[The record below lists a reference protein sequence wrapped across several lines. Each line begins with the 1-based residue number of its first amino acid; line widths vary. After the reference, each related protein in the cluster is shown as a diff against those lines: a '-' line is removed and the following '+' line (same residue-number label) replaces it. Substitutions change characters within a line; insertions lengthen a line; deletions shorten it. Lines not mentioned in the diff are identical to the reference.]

1 MTVRERRQTLRNSEA
16 AIENAVARI
25 KRLRPQILLINANQA
40 IDEYCDLLFVLRYEC
55 PDTQAILIINE
66 AVEENY
72 LLETLACGAR
82 GFVTDNLDSLNFSK
96 VIDAINRGE
105 AWVSRKLVGKI
116 MHQIV
121 SASRNDFI
129 EAGFDSSC
137 CASKPYF
144 SLEAGDNGFSPF
156 DFAYNFASLTEK
168 LIKLQLKFFCWTMN
182 VESQ

>member
-1 MTVRERRQTLRNSEA
+1 MQPITVAIVEINQNQPVSVENFLQHNDTKVELLADIPSNYDHVRERRQTLRNSEA

-82 GFVTDNLDSLNFSK
+82 GFITDNLDSLNFSK

-137 CASKPYF
+137 
-144 SLEAGDNGFSPF
+144 
-156 DFAYNFASLTEK
+156 
-168 LIKLQLKFFCWTMN
+168 
-182 VESQ
+182 

>member
-1 MTVRERRQTLRNSEA
+1 MSLWLLRTFYLN
-16 AIENAVARI
+16 IF
-25 KRLRPQILLINANQA
+25 NANQA

-82 GFVTDNLDSLNFSK
+82 GFITDNLDSLNFSK

-137 CASKPYF
+137 
-144 SLEAGDNGFSPF
+144 
-156 DFAYNFASLTEK
+156 
-168 LIKLQLKFFCWTMN
+168 
-182 VESQ
+182 

>member
-1 MTVRERRQTLRNSEA
+1 MQPITVAVVEIDQDQHIPVEKFVRQNQINVELLTDTQSNYDNHVERRCASRDGVTPVDN
-16 AIENAVARI
+16 AIARI
-25 KRLRPQILLINANQA
+25 KRLNPRVLLVNANKS

-82 GFVTDNLDSLNFSK
+82 GFITDNLDSLNFSK

-137 CASKPYF
+137 
-144 SLEAGDNGFSPF
+144 
-156 DFAYNFASLTEK
+156 
-168 LIKLQLKFFCWTMN
+168 
-182 VESQ
+182 